1 MKSNV
6 QNSGIEF
13 LGYQFCWD
21 ILRNKEFGFTREQS
35 FFSHTKDGKTDRKFF
50 LKKSENLCAI
60 VFPNSSKVLFLET
73 REEKKIGISWNSQNL
88 RLLPVLF
95 LFLFLWLLKGT
106 SKIILI
112 FFLLF

>member
-35 FFSHTKDGKTDRKFF
+35 FLSHTKDGKTDRKFF

-73 REEKKIGISWNSQNL
+73 REEKKLEFLGIL
-88 RLLPVLF
+88 R
-95 LFLFLWLLKGT
+95 
-106 SKIILI
+106 ILGY
-112 FFLLF
+112 FQCYFCSYFCGY